1 MAKPPQEVPDDQRA
15 KYAQLQ
21 ASLRRIGFI
30 SQGSVM
36 ERPPDRGPR
45 YQWTRKEKA
54 KTVTV
59 ALSKE
64 QFEWLKKAT
73 ANQRELKRIIRHMQ
87 KLSHQILFE
96 SVPGTTRRK
105 RLSKKVLD
113 AI

>member
-1 MAKPPQEVPDDQRA
+1 MAKPPQEATAGRLAQ
-15 KYAQLQ
+15 YAQLQ
-21 ASLRRIGFI
+21 ASLGRIGFI

-54 KTVTV
+54 KTITV

-64 QFEWLKKAT
+64 QHDWLKEAT
-73 ANQRELKRIIRHMQ
+73 QNQRELKRFIRRMQ

-96 SVPGTTRRK
+96 TVPGTLRRK

-113 AI
+113 TN